1 MKKYQEQMEI
11 PEDSSGQ
18 RIVFSD
24 TLFRAHGSAL
34 HYKSMYILNNNCFV
48 EESGSFRDINS
59 VAESAV
65 VVINK
70 IEVVSLAQ
78 IESQAEIRYKVI
90 LSIDVLKKH

>member
-1 MKKYQEQMEI
+1 
-11 PEDSSGQ
+11 
-18 RIVFSD
+18 
-24 TLFRAHGSAL
+24 
-34 HYKSMYILNNNCFV
+34 MYILNNNCFV

-70 IEVVSLAQ
+70 IEIVSLAQ